1 MLHGDVVAH
10 AAKGVTVLSG
20 DELVT
25 GLAERLGASRVGLCS
40 TVPGVLDSNGDVI
53 ETITEFEPVAA
64 ALGDSESTDV
74 SGGMAGKVQELL
86 GLGAPAHIFGPDDV
100 AAFLAGDNV
109 GTLIDST

>member
-1 MLHGDVVAH
+1 MRGGGVAH
-10 AAKGVTVLSG
+10 GGEGVRVLGG
-20 DELVT
+20 DELVA
-25 GLAERLGASRVGLCS
+25 GLAGRLGASRVGRAS

-86 GLGAPAHIFGPDDV
+86 GLGAPAHIFGSADI
-100 AAFLAGDNV
+100 AAFLAGDDV